1 MNGAGAVSV
10 VPDDVQGFGRAAY
23 RIAEELRSASAS
35 LDTEVQGL
43 TSTWKGAAA
52 DSYVAGWDEMH
63 RGALDVWDTLFAL
76 ADIVGY
82 VMSTAEDG
90 FSVDLEHLDAVTA
103 RMRGL
108 KGYVADQLA
117 ALDSAANAAMLNW
130 SGEAATAYQV
140 AHREWADGAT
150 DIQDGLTAMESAA
163 QIAHANYSGAMTK
176 NLKRLGL

>member
-1 MNGAGAVSV
+1 MALKRWMAYRRLGGAVTMNGAGAVSV

-76 ADIVGY
+76 AEQLGI
-82 VMSTAEDG
+82 TAENFQTSD
-90 FSVDLEHLDAVTA
+90 SDNAAAVTS
-103 RMRGL
+103 
-108 KGYVADQLA
+108 
-117 ALDSAANAAMLNW
+117 LDMS
-130 SGEAATAYQV
+130 
-140 AHREWADGAT
+140 
-150 DIQDGLTAMESAA
+150 
-163 QIAHANYSGAMTK
+163 
-176 NLKRLGL
+176 

>member
-1 MNGAGAVSV
+1 
-10 VPDDVQGFGRAAY
+10 
-23 RIAEELRSASAS
+23 
-35 LDTEVQGL
+35 
-43 TSTWKGAAA
+43 
-52 DSYVAGWDEMH
+52 
-63 RGALDVWDTLFAL
+63 
-76 ADIVGY
+76 
-82 VMSTAEDG
+82 MSTAEDG

>member
-1 MNGAGAVSV
+1 
-10 VPDDVQGFGRAAY
+10 
-23 RIAEELRSASAS
+23 
-35 LDTEVQGL
+35 
-43 TSTWKGAAA
+43 
-52 DSYVAGWDEMH
+52 MH

-76 ADIVGY
+76 AEQLGI
-82 VMSTAEDG
+82 TAEDG

-130 SGEAATAYQV
+130 SGEAATVYQV

-150 DIQDGLTAMESAA
+150 DIQDGLAAMESAA
-163 QIAHANYSGAMTK
+163 QIAHSNYSGIPTSCNRPRRTREILASARAQWK
-176 NLKRLGL
+176 KPNLGLTQANFEWRTLPSTTKEWQGNGHLYITDAPWRLN